1 MALLNF
7 KSTMKAIYNY
17 CRNVINAFISLING
31 MRVTGYYISHPK
43 QILTQQYPNNRATLY
58 IPGRFKGRVILPHDE
73 NNEHKCTGCS
83 ICQMSC
89 PNGSITILTVTEEL
103 PDGKKKKRLDRWE
116 YNHGMCTLCN
126 LCIESCPSDAIK
138 MENHFEFAVY
148 DRKNLIYDLNKP
160 GSKLKEKSE

>member
-1 MALLNF
+1 
-7 KSTMKAIYNY
+7 
-17 CRNVINAFISLING
+17 
-31 MRVTGYYISHPK
+31 
-43 QILTQQYPNNRATLY
+43 
-58 IPGRFKGRVILPHDE
+58 
-73 NNEHKCTGCS
+73 
-83 ICQMSC
+83 MSC